1 MIGILTFHAAYN
13 FGSSLQAYATQQTVE
28 QLGYENEI
36 INYRLNNQIHY
47 YGDLLTLKFGKKE
60 FLRRALCLSEIRDR
74 KTRAKR
80 FEQFIQS
87 KLKVSE
93 KEIHTYVELQKADL
107 SYSTLI
113 AGSDQ
118 IWNEHCTAEFKT
130 EPATSILGY
139 FLDFENESNVKRISF
154 SSSLGFMKE
163 DEVRKYIP
171 QLKRFQHLA
180 LREKDGA
187 EMIARLLN
195 VGTTNTIDPTM
206 LLNRDEWLRA
216 FHDELETEE
225 KGYILLYSLE
235 KSPKKLKRIQEDVRA
250 FAKDKRII
258 CLAPFLSTHV
268 SGIKMRNDA
277 GPIEFL
283 SLLRE
288 ADCAITDSFHGT
300 AFSVNL
306 GVPFY
311 TLNSGRDR
319 RKQLLLERVGLE
331 NQLIDV
337 SSLKDRNIPVC
348 DFADAW
354 DKLDSIRAESIDY
367 LRNALQD

>member
-13 FGSSLQAYATQQTVE
+13 FGSSLQAYATQKTIE
-28 QLGYENEI
+28 KLGYKNEI

-47 YGDLLTLKFGKKE
+47 YGDLLTLKFGRKE
-60 FLRRALCLSEIRDR
+60 FLRRALCLPEIRDR
-74 KTRAKR
+74 KIRAKR
-80 FEQFIQS
+80 YEHFIRS
-87 KLKVSE
+87 KLTISE
-93 KEIHTYVELQKADL
+93 KEIHTYDELKNMDF

-130 EPATSILGY
+130 EPASSILAY
-139 FLDFENESNVKRISF
+139 FLDFENDLIVKRISF

-163 DEVRKYIP
+163 DEVKKYIP

-187 EMIARLLN
+187 EMITRLLG
-195 VGTTNTIDPTM
+195 VDTVNTIDPTM
-206 LLNRDEWLRA
+206 LLTRDEWLEA
-216 FHDELETEE
+216 FHNELETEE

-235 KSPKKLKRIQEDVRA
+235 KSPRRIKRIQEAVRV
-250 FAKDKRII
+250 FAKDKHVI
-258 CLAPFLSTHV
+258 CLAPFLSMHL

-283 SLLRE
+283 SLLSN
-288 ADCAITDSFHGT
+288 ADCMITDSFHGT

-331 NQLIDV
+331 SQLIDEV
-337 SSLKDRNIPVC
+337 TLKDKTIPVC
-348 DFADAW
+348 DFTDAW
-354 DKLDSIRAESIDY
+354 E
-367 LRNALQD
+367 